1 MKQKTEDLLKCDILL
16 LFAENFLDN
25 FSRFLE
31 FSILFFLQ
39 LDIVLSLKV
48 VHCHRYGHHWHQM
61 RPRPSH
67 SFLYQEVHKN
77 CADVEGGSGCPEKL
91 MCQILHYARVWHVHL
106 FMLEVFK
113 LSFLFQDKF
122 KLEHGR
128 GIFDKSLV
136 HLSGIDDLV
145 NVNLIIG
152 FLLTSF
158 KLV

>member
-1 MKQKTEDLLKCDILL
+1 
-16 LFAENFLDN
+16 
-25 FSRFLE
+25 
-31 FSILFFLQ
+31 
-39 LDIVLSLKV
+39 
-48 VHCHRYGHHWHQM
+48 
-61 RPRPSH
+61 
-67 SFLYQEVHKN
+67 
-77 CADVEGGSGCPEKL
+77 
-91 MCQILHYARVWHVHL
+91 
-106 FMLEVFK
+106 MLEVFK

-128 GIFDKSLV
+128 GIFDESLV